1 MTIAFNLEQVLQ
13 RIAKSVNIY
22 RTDNSDVQL
31 IAVSKTRPP
40 DAIREAWAQGQRMF
54 GENYVQEAVEKI
66 NALQDLDIEWHFIG
80 PIQSNKTAL
89 IAQNFDWCQ
98 SVDRSK
104 IARRL
109 SAQRPDDKPPLN
121 VCVQL
126 NISAEET
133 KSGTDET
140 ALWSLADEIATL
152 EHLTLRGLMAIPE
165 RQTDFEQQRQT
176 FNRMHALFEQMQHRY
191 NSVDTLSMGMSN
203 DLEAAVAAG
212 STMVRIGT
220 DIFGART

>member
-1 MTIAFNLEQVLQ
+1 MTNAFNLEQVLQ

-22 RTDNSDVQL
+22 RTDNADVQL

-66 NALQDLDIEWHFIG
+66 NALHDLDIEWHFIG

>member
-22 RTDNSDVQL
+22 RTDKSDVQL

-40 DAIREAWAQGQRMF
+40 DAIREAWAQGLRMF

-140 ALWSLADEIATL
+140 SLWSLADEIATL

>member
-22 RTDNSDVQL
+22 RTDKSDVQL

-89 IAQNFDWCQ
+89 IAKNFDWCQ

-121 VCVQL
+121 ICIQL

-140 ALWSLADEIATL
+140 SLWSLADEIVAL

>member
-40 DAIREAWAQGQRMF
+40 DAIREAWAHGQRMF

-66 NALQDLDIEWHFIG
+66 NALQDLDIEWHYIG

-140 ALWSLADEIATL
+140 SLWSLADEIATL
-152 EHLTLRGLMAIPE
+152 EHLTLRGLMTIPE
-165 RQTDFEQQRQT
+165 RQTDFEQQRQS

>member
-66 NALQDLDIEWHFIG
+66 NALQDLDIEWHYIG

-140 ALWSLADEIATL
+140 LLWSLADEIATL

-176 FNRMHALFEQMQHRY
+176 FNRMRALFEQMQHRY
-191 NSVDTLSMGMSN
+191 DSVDTLSMGMSN

>member
-22 RTDNSDVQL
+22 RTDKSDVQL

-54 GENYVQEAVEKI
+54 GENYVQEAVAKI

-121 VCVQL
+121 ICIQL

-140 ALWSLADEIATL
+140 SLWSLADEIVAL

>member
-22 RTDNSDVQL
+22 RTDKSDVQL

-140 ALWSLADEIATL
+140 SLWSLADEIATL

-176 FNRMHALFEQMQHRY
+176 FNRMRALFEQMQHRY
-191 NSVDTLSMGMSN
+191 DSVDTLSMGMSN

>member
-121 VCVQL
+121 ICIQL

-140 ALWSLADEIATL
+140 SLWSLADEIVAL

-176 FNRMHALFEQMQHRY
+176 FNRMHALFEQMQHR
-191 NSVDTLSMGMSN
+191 NSSVDTLSMGMSN

>member
-22 RTDNSDVQL
+22 RTDKSDVQL

-121 VCVQL
+121 ICIQL

-140 ALWSLADEIATL
+140 SLWSLADEIVAL

>member
-22 RTDNSDVQL
+22 RTDNADVQL

-66 NALQDLDIEWHFIG
+66 NALHDLDIEWHFIG

>member
-176 FNRMHALFEQMQHRY
+176 FNRMHSLFEQMQHRY

>member
-13 RIAKSVNIY
+13 RIANSVNIY

>member
-121 VCVQL
+121 ICIQL

-140 ALWSLADEIATL
+140 SLWSLADEIVAL

>member
-54 GENYVQEAVEKI
+54 GENYVQEAVAKI
-66 NALQDLDIEWHFIG
+66 NALQDLDIEWHYIG

-140 ALWSLADEIATL
+140 LLWSLADEIATL

>member
-1 MTIAFNLEQVLQ
+1 M
-13 RIAKSVNIY
+13 
-22 RTDNSDVQL
+22 
-31 IAVSKTRPP
+31 
-40 DAIREAWAQGQRMF
+40 
-54 GENYVQEAVEKI
+54 
-66 NALQDLDIEWHFIG
+66 
-80 PIQSNKTAL
+80 

-140 ALWSLADEIATL
+140 LLWSLADEIATL

-176 FNRMHALFEQMQHRY
+176 FNRMRALFEQMQHRY
-191 NSVDTLSMGMSN
+191 DSVDTLSMGMSN

>member
-13 RIAKSVNIY
+13 RIANSVNIY

-66 NALQDLDIEWHFIG
+66 NALQDLDIEWHYIG

-165 RQTDFEQQRQT
+165 RQTDFEQQRQS

>member
-54 GENYVQEAVEKI
+54 GENYVQEAVAKI

>member
-54 GENYVQEAVEKI
+54 GENYVQEAVAKI
-66 NALQDLDIEWHFIG
+66 NALQDLDIEWHYIG

>member
-22 RTDNSDVQL
+22 RTDKSDVQL

-140 ALWSLADEIATL
+140 TLWSLADEIATL